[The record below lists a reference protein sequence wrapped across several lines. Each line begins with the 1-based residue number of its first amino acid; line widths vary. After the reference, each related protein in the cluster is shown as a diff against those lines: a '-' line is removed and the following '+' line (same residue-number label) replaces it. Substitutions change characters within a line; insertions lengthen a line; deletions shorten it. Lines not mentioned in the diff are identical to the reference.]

1 MKNNATTFIA
11 SIIGLLMI
19 NVLLSGCSDDD
30 ATSRD
35 PDAIRLQ
42 GTWEVQMVTL
52 NSFDVTNPEYTD
64 FIILFREDG
73 SYFTQDG
80 DPVFTENGGFWRF
93 ETTDNIKTLIM
104 DGTNVSYAFTANDN
118 QVSISFFAAGGR
130 IGTRSSGLD
139 GDYRFDLIRT
149 DKRIE

>member
-1 MKNNATTFIA
+1 MKHNYITFTI
-11 SIIGLLMI
+11 SVLC
-19 NVLLSGCSDDD
+19 LLSGLVILSSCSDDD
-30 ATSRD
+30 SADRD
-35 PDAIRLQ
+35 PDALRLQ

-52 NSFDVTNPEYTD
+52 NTFDVTDPEYTE

-93 ETTDNIKTLIM
+93 EGSGDTKILIM
-104 DGTNVSYAFTANDN
+104 DGTNVTAEFTNNDN